1 MATFVS
7 KELSLVASN
16 ERCPS
21 ESYTLSFGVYYH
33 STELSYITRKAIMEI
48 CFRKMK
54 LFQYTNSQATM
65 KLCHKKWRVLLF
77 ILWLTKRELKVLL
90 KATVQITSAV
100 SFNPE
105 CPVPRDPAQEGSNSS
120 PSPSEQ
126 LKCTRSALWP
136 WGRGWVCHR
145 TSNRNASALKTVVLV
160 ISLSWGPILH
170 PGNIKKSRGP
180 HTSDTAESPGV
191 RLLALYCSWGKAL

>member
-1 MATFVS
+1 MKGV
-7 KELSLVASN
+7 
-16 ERCPS
+16 
-21 ESYTLSFGVYYH
+21 TLYPF
-33 STELSYITRKAIMEI
+33 
-48 CFRKMK
+48 
-54 LFQYTNSQATM
+54 
-65 KLCHKKWRVLLF
+65 
-77 ILWLTKRELKVLL
+77 WLTKRELKVLL

-136 WGRGWVCHR
+136 WGRGWVCA
-145 TSNRNASALKTVVLV
+145 TEPAIENASALKTAVLV

-170 PGNIKKSRGP
+170 PGNIKKSRGL
-180 HTSDTAESPGV
+180 HTSDTSRSHLELGCLHCTAVGAKRFSYKFLVSLPPSNS
-191 RLLALYCSWGKAL
+191 RLYFLMTQKYTKTTGLAVFSMRFPVNSAKKLFSRTTFTEIGLNAYFRIPTRKT